1 MKAPAFAYARA
12 TSVDGALEMLA
23 LHGEKAKLLS
33 GGQSLLPAMNLRLIS
48 PEIVI
53 DISDLAE
60 LQGIEVRGGV
70 LCIGALTRHAEL
82 LASPQIGTFAP
93 LLAEAVRH
101 VAHPAVR
108 NRGTIGGSLAH
119 ADPAA
124 ELPAC
129 MVALDATIVARG
141 QNGERRI
148 AAADFFR
155 GIFATALSADELLI
169 SVELPIASR
178 PSAYFFQEVARRH
191 GDYAL
196 AGVAA
201 HAIVNGQEL
210 SDLRMTF
217 FAVADR
223 PVLAKAASRLVSV
236 AAAPGLIFDAAEAF
250 GCELDPLDDQ
260 QASADL
266 RRHLAKVLFRR
277 CAVSLTGVGSAGMTS

>member
-1 MKAPAFAYARA
+1 MPSSWRRPR
-12 TSVDGALEMLA
+12 S
-23 LHGEKAKLLS
+23 
-33 GGQSLLPAMNLRLIS
+33 
-48 PEIVI
+48 
-53 DISDLAE
+53 
-60 LQGIEVRGGV
+60 
-70 LCIGALTRHAEL
+70 
-82 LASPQIGTFAP
+82 AP
-93 LLAEAVRH
+93 LHRFW
-101 VAHPAVR
+101 PR
-108 NRGTIGGSLAH
+108 PCGTWLIPQFGTGGRS
-119 ADPAA
+119 
-124 ELPAC
+124 
-129 MVALDATIVARG
+129 
-141 QNGERRI
+141 
-148 AAADFFR
+148 AAALLTPIPPPSCPR
-155 GIFATALSADELLI
+155 AWWRLMRLSSPAGKMGNGASRLLI